1 MSNWKD
7 KLEEYD
13 REEKFEDELRAFDE
27 LLESDEELKSLIDD
41 AGKALAEY
49 LDGLENSEEEPDID
63 DDTNLLEY
71 IFGNEELGRDFLEW
85 NKEQRKGTYLL
96 DISKVQKAN
105 ELKELVKTIFEED
118 TEISVGEPNIESN
131 FISVTASGKHLV
143 VNNPKMFWYIA
154 TEVTHVVD
162 ACEKL
167 DDTVEIGFSIKDV
180 AIKIGD

>member
-13 REEKFEDELRAFDE
+13 REEKFEDELKAFDE

-49 LDGLENSEEEPDID
+49 LDNLENSEGEPDMD

-71 IFGNEELGRDFLEW
+71 IFGNEEIGRDFIEW
-85 NKEQRKGTYLL
+85 DKEQRKGTYLL

-105 ELKELVKTIFEED
+105 DLKELVKTIFGED
-118 TEISVGEPNIESN
+118 AEISVGEPDIQTN
-131 FISVTASGKHLV
+131 FISVTATGKHLI

-154 TEVTHVVD
+154 TEVTHSVD

-167 DDTVEIGFSIKDV
+167 DDTVEISFGINDV

>member
-71 IFGNEELGRDFLEW
+71 IFGNEEL
-85 NKEQRKGTYLL
+85 
-96 DISKVQKAN
+96 A
-105 ELKELVKTIFEED
+105 
-118 TEISVGEPNIESN
+118 EIS
-131 FISVTASGKHLV
+131 
-143 VNNPKMFWYIA
+143 
-154 TEVTHVVD
+154 
-162 ACEKL
+162 
-167 DDTVEIGFSIKDV
+167 
-180 AIKIGD
+180 